1 MINYAHIKQS
11 ITTRQAAESFG
22 IQVNSHGM
30 AVCPFHNDHH
40 PSMKVDDNFYC
51 FGCGATGD
59 VITFTSMLF
68 GISPASAARKLA
80 MDFGI
85 SLEEESEYP
94 IPPKSR
100 SQLEFETWVH
110 EALVTLR
117 RYNQLLIQWKSLAP
131 QHPGED
137 FHFLFTEAL
146 QNSARVKYLLCT
158 LAFGSEDE
166 KRDIHLTC
174 REEVKKYYEKVK
186 AYDQITGL
194 EAFETER

>member
-22 IQVNSHGM
+22 ISVNSHGM
-30 AVCPFHNDHH
+30 AVCHFHDDHH

-59 VITFTSMLF
+59 VITFTSRLF

-85 SLEEESEYP
+85 SLDEDSEYP
-94 IPPKSR
+94 ILPKSQA
-100 SQLEFETWVH
+100 QLEFETWVH
-110 EALVTLR
+110 EALEILR
-117 RYNQLLIQWKSLAP
+117 AYNQLLIQWKSLAP
-131 QHPGED
+131 HHPGED
-137 FHFLFTEAL
+137 FHFLFAEAL

-158 LAFGSEDE
+158 LAFGTEEE
-166 KRDIHLTC
+166 KREIHLTC
-174 REEVKKYYEKVK
+174 REEVKKYHEKVK

-194 EAFETER
+194 EAFETE

>member
-22 IQVNSHGM
+22 IPVNSHGM
-30 AVCPFHNDHH
+30 AVCPFHDDHN

-59 VITFTSMLF
+59 VITFTSRFF

-94 IPPKSR
+94 ILPKSQA
-100 SQLEFETWVH
+100 QLEFETWVH

-117 RYNQLLIQWKSLAP
+117 RYNQLLIQWKSHAP
-131 QHPGED
+131 KKPGED
-137 FHFLFTEAL
+137 FHFLFVEAL
-146 QNSARVKYLLCT
+146 QNSIRAKHLLCT

-166 KRDIHLTC
+166 KREIYLTC

-194 EAFETER
+194 ETFETER

>member
-22 IQVNSHGM
+22 IPVNSHGM
-30 AVCPFHNDHH
+30 AVCPFHDDHH

-59 VITFTSMLF
+59 VITFTSRLF

-85 SLEEESEYP
+85 SLDEDSEYP
-94 IPPKSR
+94 ILPKSPA
-100 SQLEFETWVH
+100 QLEFETWVH
-110 EALVTLR
+110 EALEILHA
-117 RYNQLLIQWKSLAP
+117 YNQLLYEWKFLAP
-131 QHPGED
+131 DDPGED
-137 FHFLFTEAL
+137 FHFLFVEAL

-158 LAFGSEDE
+158 LAFGTEDE
-166 KRDIHLTC
+166 KRDLYLTC
-174 REEVKKYYEKVK
+174 REEVKKYDEKVK

-194 EAFETER
+194 